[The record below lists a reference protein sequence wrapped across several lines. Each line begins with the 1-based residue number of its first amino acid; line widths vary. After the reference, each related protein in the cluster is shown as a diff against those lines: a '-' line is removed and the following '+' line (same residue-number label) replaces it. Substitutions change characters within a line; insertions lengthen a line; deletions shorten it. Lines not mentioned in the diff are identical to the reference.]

1 MADKIIG
8 GCVRTPCPDAFCRN
22 DWTRNLYWLRSYV
35 HPFGNYVDHQG
46 RETLTNNTHTFP
58 TFPIRRQIVIQ
69 FQINWF
75 WLISKIAV
83 LITIKMLEEIKKQLI
98 ENETYVIIKEVEILL
113 LQYSWIRTVSA
124 VDQLSSLIQLTT
136 FLMRFS

>member
-22 DWTRNLYWLRSYV
+22 DWTRNLYWLRSCV

-98 ENETYVIIKEVEILL
+98 ENEAYVIIKEVEILL